1 MIVFCLDDL
10 PFCAVIVVGITS
22 FLAQML
28 PNAASA
34 LCEPM
39 GSSTRTLDAGT
50 SGVEANV
57 VVVMLFLMFVL
68 PTRITRR
75 WFGSSTTR
83 SRSGNAAPACETRI
97 AGPRSGCGSVG
108 VFTTAPPTKAPLGQ
122 RSGLVL
128 NTASVQAFCS
138 VVSLEG
144 SERGSWTLTD
154 LMFAWPSPWVTSVI
168 SVAPFE
174 REVLWLE
181 LALNFGAN
189 FSALQFAT

>member
-22 FLAQML
+22 FLAQM
-28 PNAASA
+28 
-34 LCEPM
+34 
-39 GSSTRTLDAGT
+39 
-50 SGVEANV
+50 
-57 VVVMLFLMFVL
+57 
-68 PTRITRR
+68 
-75 WFGSSTTR
+75 
-83 SRSGNAAPACETRI
+83 
-97 AGPRSGCGSVG
+97 
-108 VFTTAPPTKAPLGQ
+108 
-122 RSGLVL
+122 L

-189 FSALQFAT
+189 FSALQFATWNGDSVIAVA